1 MNVGGHDY
9 QLLPGLTL
17 LNVSHD
23 HSFLSLALL
32 QGFWK
37 PRVPGGLAQDG
48 GGPPNWYQIEMGGR
62 NEPLG
67 IKPLKFLVTAV

>member
-17 LNVSHD
+17 LNMSHD

-37 PRVPGGLAQDG
+37 PRIPGGLAQDG
-48 GGPPNWYQIEMGGR
+48 GGPPNW
-62 NEPLG
+62 
-67 IKPLKFLVTAV
+67 